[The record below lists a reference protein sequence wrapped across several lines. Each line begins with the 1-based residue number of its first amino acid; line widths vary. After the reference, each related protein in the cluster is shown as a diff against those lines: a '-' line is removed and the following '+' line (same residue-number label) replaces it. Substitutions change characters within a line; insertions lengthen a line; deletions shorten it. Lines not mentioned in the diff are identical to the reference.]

1 MYCICCKK
9 NNVSPFV
16 DSTLGE
22 TEEDLLW
29 RVVEKNGTRLTINNE
44 MVGNGIINIIDA
56 GYGSVHDMDQFII
69 AICDH
74 CIKENLN
81 DATLLIFSSAD
92 YIYAD
97 KQVEESKKKYRR
109 RKNLDDLI

>member
-16 DSTLGE
+16 DSNLGE

-29 RVVEKNGTRLTINNE
+29 RDTEKNGRRLTINND
-44 MVGNGIINIIDA
+44 MVNNGIIHIIDA
-56 GYGSVHDMDQFII
+56 GYGSVNDGDQFII

-74 CIKENLN
+74 CIKENIA
-81 DATLLIFSSAD
+81 DGTLLLFRSAD
-92 YIYAD
+92 YINAD
-97 KQVEESKKKYRR
+97 KQVEESKKIWRR
-109 RKNLDDLI
+109 RKNLDNLV